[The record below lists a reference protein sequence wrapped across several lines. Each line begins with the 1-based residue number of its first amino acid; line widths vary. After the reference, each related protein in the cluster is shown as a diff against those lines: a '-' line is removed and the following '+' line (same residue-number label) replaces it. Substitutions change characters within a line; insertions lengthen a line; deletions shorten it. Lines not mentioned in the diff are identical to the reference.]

1 MISTSL
7 LLIKTFFVAV
17 VRLFLSVR
25 EVRSRFNKTF
35 VNVLM
40 IDGFDQIFNLNN
52 FLIDDRSV
60 VLKQQQDSYIA
71 DQLSILLKNSHN
83 KD

>member
-52 FLIDDRSV
+52 FLIDDR
-60 VLKQQQDSYIA
+60 
-71 DQLSILLKNSHN
+71 
-83 KD
+83 